1 MSALAF
7 PHAMID
13 VLAGDTASDPG
24 ARHAFE
30 ARVRAAQAGDVAAF
44 EAIYRENVGRVYA
57 LCLRLTA
64 NRAEAEH
71 LTQDTFVRA
80 WEHLATFRGESAF
93 ATWLRHVAVSLV
105 LGSRRENARRTRRVM
120 TTDDET
126 ILASACNERRDDD
139 GLDLERAIE
148 TLPEGARTVFVLHD
162 IEGYKHDEIAV
173 LAGIAEGTSKAQL
186 HRARTLLKEVLR

>member
-1 MSALAF
+1 
-7 PHAMID
+7 MID
-13 VLAGDTASDPG
+13 VLARATASDPD
-24 ARHAFE
+24 ALQAIE

-44 EAIYRENVGRVYA
+44 EAIYRENVGRVLA

-64 NRAEAEH
+64 NGAEAEH

-80 WEHLATFRGESAF
+80 WERLATFRGESAF
-93 ATWLRHVAVSLV
+93 ATWLRHVAVSVV
-105 LGSRRENARRTRRVM
+105 LGARRENARRTKRVV
-120 TTDDET
+120 TTDDEV
-126 ILASACNERRDDD
+126 ILASACDQRRDDD
-139 GLDLERAIE
+139 GLDLERAIA

-162 IEGYKHDEIAV
+162 IEGYKHDEIAA